1 MGDDEYIKGVS
12 VVIGP
17 LLPAYIDAEAYL
29 RYHKKVFD
37 SVVDAGFAVVARQVY
52 TSYFSKEEMDRI
64 QTSINNGGFDKIKS
78 NIAFFYHGLK
88 GVKEWIE
95 KNKDVQPEKLC
106 DDELLDV
113 FQEFIQI
120 SEPPA
125 PSIPYM
131 RYAEV
136 IVYNKLS
143 EEIKKQGVV
152 EKLTVPD
159 DIESVIIKE
168 KRHLYKCVYEIL
180 IKKASVNDKVKEHL
194 EQFGWSTTHFSM
206 DKPLDKKDVKDALY
220 QLLKKKPGEVKKE
233 VDELRNYLKDINNQK
248 KGLAQKIMLSEKDK
262 ESVKILEDF
271 ARIKILIQDVQSHSI
286 YVFLRF
292 LYEIAKRI
300 TISGEDVKWLLPQ
313 EITGLLKN
321 QKKTDKTLF
330 DKIRSRKEIYVLA
343 VIGSKLEFMEDERAR
358 EFLKN
363 IGTEKSDVNELKGQT
378 GYKGCVK
385 GKAVVVTDRK
395 EFDKVK
401 KGDILVTTTTTP
413 QFIPLVKKVRA
424 IVADSGGITSHAAIL
439 SREMKIPCVIGTG
452 IATDVFKDGDLIE
465 VDADKGIV
473 KKWKK

>member
-1 MGDDEYIKGVS
+1 M
-12 VVIGP
+12 
-17 LLPAYIDAEAYL
+17 
-29 RYHKKVFD
+29 
-37 SVVDAGFAVVARQVY
+37 
-52 TSYFSKEEMDRI
+52 
-64 QTSINNGGFDKIKS
+64 
-78 NIAFFYHGLK
+78 
-88 GVKEWIE
+88 
-95 KNKDVQPEKLC
+95 
-106 DDELLDV
+106 
-113 FQEFIQI
+113 
-120 SEPPA
+120 
-125 PSIPYM
+125 
-131 RYAEV
+131 
-136 IVYNKLS
+136 
-143 EEIKKQGVV
+143 
-152 EKLTVPD
+152 
-159 DIESVIIKE
+159 
-168 KRHLYKCVYEIL
+168 
-180 IKKASVNDKVKEHL
+180 
-194 EQFGWSTTHFSM
+194 
-206 DKPLDKKDVKDALY
+206 
-220 QLLKKKPGEVKKE
+220 
-233 VDELRNYLKDINNQK
+233 
-248 KGLAQKIMLSEKDK
+248 
-262 ESVKILEDF
+262 
-271 ARIKILIQDVQSHSI
+271 
-286 YVFLRF
+286 
-292 LYEIAKRI
+292 
-300 TISGEDVKWLLPQ
+300 
-313 EITGLLKN
+313 KN